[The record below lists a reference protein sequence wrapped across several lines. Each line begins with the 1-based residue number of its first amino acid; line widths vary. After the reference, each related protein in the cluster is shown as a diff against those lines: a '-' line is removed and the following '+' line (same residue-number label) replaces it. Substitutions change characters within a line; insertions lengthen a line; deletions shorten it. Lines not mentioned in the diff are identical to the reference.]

1 MFKKATLLLG
11 IFVTCSLL
19 WFAVYDYRQAG
30 PIARENLRGVALT
43 LTSAIEQ
50 LAINDPSLSALA
62 SFHPGD
68 VAYFALIDGRG
79 VYRFHSNS
87 DLIGSAAGSKPAGGT
102 ALLTRSESR
111 VVLGTGEQAY
121 RFTSPIDLHG
131 DHLSLVLTL
140 HTHRADAVIR
150 RARLNAT
157 IVVALLAAG
166 WLLSAG
172 LVRYARREERHQEEL
187 SRRETL
193 AKLGEMG
200 AVLAHEIRNPLAGI
214 KGFAQVIAARP
225 QAARNASF
233 AQSIVTEAVRL
244 ENLVNDLL
252 AYAAKEP
259 AAGEAFSIAA
269 LLEHTVSLLKPEAAG
284 SGIGITTDCRRN
296 LVINGNR
303 DRIEQAMLNLGRNA
317 LQAMPEGGELRL
329 TATMKE
335 SKAVITFEDTGHG
348 IAEEHRAL
356 VFEPFFTT
364 RARGTGLGLALCKK
378 IVEGHGG
385 SIALKSRTGAGT
397 TVTVTLPCSQG

>member
-68 VAYFALIDGRG
+68 VAYFALVDGRG
-79 VYRFHSNS
+79 VYRFHSNP
-87 DLIGSAAGSKPAGGT
+87 DLIGTAVGSKPADEIP
-102 ALLTRSESR
+102 LLTRSESR
-111 VVLGTGEQAY
+111 VALGTGEQAY

-131 DHLSLVLTL
+131 DHLALVLTL
-140 HTHRADAVIR
+140 HTYRADAVIR

-225 QAARNASF
+225 TEARNASF

-252 AYAAKEP
+252 AYAAIEP
-259 AAGEAFSIAA
+259 AAGETFPLAE
-269 LLEHTVSLLKPEAAG
+269 LLEQTVSLLEPEAAS
-284 SGIGITTDCRRN
+284 SGVGITTDCRQE
-296 LVINGNR
+296 LVIYGNR

-335 SKAVITFEDTGHG
+335 GEAVITFEDTGHG
-348 IAEEHRAL
+348 IAEEHNAL

-385 SIALKSRTGAGT
+385 SITLKSELGVGT

>member
-68 VAYFALIDGRG
+68 VAYFALVDGRG
-79 VYRFHSNS
+79 VYRFHSNT
-87 DLIGSAAGSKPAGGT
+87 DLIGTAADSKPAGGIP
-102 ALLTRSESR
+102 LLTRSESR

-121 RFTSPIDLHG
+121 RFTSPIDFHG
-131 DHLSLVLTL
+131 DHLALVLTL
-140 HTHRADAVIR
+140 HTYRADAVIR

-225 QAARNASF
+225 TEARNASF
-233 AQSIVTEAVRL
+233 AQNIVTEAVRL

-252 AYAAKEP
+252 AYAAIEP
-259 AAGEAFSIAA
+259 AAGETFPLAE
-269 LLEHTVSLLKPEAAG
+269 LLEQTVSLLEPEAA
-284 SGIGITTDCRRN
+284 SSRVGITTDCRRE
-296 LVINGNR
+296 LLIYGNR

-317 LQAMPEGGELRL
+317 LQAMPEGGELCL
-329 TATMKE
+329 TAAMKE
-335 SKAVITFEDTGHG
+335 VEAVITFEDTGHG
-348 IAEEHRAL
+348 IAEEHSAL

-385 SIALKSRTGAGT
+385 SITLKSEVGVGT